1 MKGRNISFV
10 LISKYR
16 SKINISSFKKNRKI
30 KFNYI
35 IQYNFVNR
43 KISF

>member
-16 SKINISSFKKNRKI
+16 SKININSFKKDRKI
-30 KFNYI
+30 KFSYI
-35 IQYNFVNR
+35 IQDNFLNR
-43 KISF
+43 